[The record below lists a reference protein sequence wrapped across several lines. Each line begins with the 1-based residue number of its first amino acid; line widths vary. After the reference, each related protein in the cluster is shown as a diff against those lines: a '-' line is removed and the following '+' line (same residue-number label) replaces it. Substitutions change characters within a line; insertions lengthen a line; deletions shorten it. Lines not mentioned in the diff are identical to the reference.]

1 MSLNPSY
8 NALGDGRPV
17 FYRDISQS
25 PGNETGSGA
34 SYHTPVMDAEVH
46 QLILV
51 VNTYQRLLFRYASRI
66 IKNKLVASLVVE
78 DVIETYSHNIA
89 FIPFSETRI
98 FLKTCTYEKC
108 SEWLLAKPNMLH
120 LRKPKNPT

>member
-1 MSLNPSY
+1 MF
-8 NALGDGRPV
+8 
-17 FYRDISQS
+17 FYRDIFPG
-25 PGNETGSGA
+25 PGNETTGAA
-34 SYHTPVMDAEVH
+34 SYHIPVMDPAVH
-46 QLILV
+46 QLIAA

-66 IKNKLVASLVVE
+66 IKNKLVASLIVE
-78 DVIETYSHNIA
+78 DVIETYSQNIA
-89 FIPFSETRI
+89 VIPFSETRI